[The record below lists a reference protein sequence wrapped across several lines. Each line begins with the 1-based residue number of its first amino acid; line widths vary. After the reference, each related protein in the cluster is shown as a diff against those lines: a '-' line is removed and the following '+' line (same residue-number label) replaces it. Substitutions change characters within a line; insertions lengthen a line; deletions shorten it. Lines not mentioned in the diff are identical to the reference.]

1 MSKIWL
7 TSDWHFGHDRE
18 FIWGARGFS
27 SIQEMNET
35 IIAKHNSLVEPDD
48 IVYCLGD
55 CCLGP
60 DLEANKKCL
69 QSLKGQIKII
79 RGNHCTDKRVEMY
92 KTLPNVEYIGWAEMI
107 KYQGYHFYLSH
118 YPTITS
124 NMDEGTPLKARVLN
138 LYGHTHQQCSNFY
151 IDNPLQY
158 HVGVDSHNCYPV
170 SLDTIIEEIKAKKD
184 ECLSF
189 L

>member
-7 TSDWHFGHDRE
+7 TSDWHFGHDKE
-18 FIWGARGFS
+18 FIWKVRGYN
-27 SIQEMNET
+27 SIQEMNEG

-55 CCLGP
+55 CVLG
-60 DLEANKKCL
+60 DINNVNYIAELN
-69 QSLKGQIKII
+69 GQIKII
-79 RGNHCTDKRVEMY
+79 RGNHDTDRRVETY
-92 KTLPNVEYIGWAEMI
+92 KILPNIEYIGWAEMI

-118 YPTITS
+118 YPTLTS

-138 LYGHTHQQCSNFY
+138 LYGHTHQNTNFY
-151 IDNPLQY
+151 NENPLMY
-158 HVGVDSHNCYPV
+158 HVGMDSHNCYPI
-170 SLDTIIEEIKAKKD
+170 SLDSIIEEIKEKTN